1 MFVNRNDLENNKAS
15 CAANGLGAK
24 VIYFAIGGGI
34 GAALALLFA
43 PKPGREL
50 RGDIADAAS
59 HGYDRAR
66 ETVGRVK
73 EQGEIFYETAREK
86 GEEIYSA
93 AFRGASDFKEELTE
107 DAAVLGDMAE
117 RTAKRVVRAIK
128 N

>member
-1 MFVNRNDLENNKAS
+1 MFVNRKDIEGNEAS
-15 CAANGLGAK
+15 CTANGLGAK

-59 HGYDRAR
+59 NGYRR
-66 ETVGRVK
+66 EPAGRVK

-93 AFRGASDFKEELTE
+93 AVRGASDIKEELTE